1 MHILVRLAPVL
12 CVTAATLL
20 YIVDV
25 QGPGAYAAR
34 NALPV
39 LAVLIMSGI
48 VLYRG
53 EGRWNGR
60 GPRWPLAVLGFAV
73 PAVGLSLYLHYGYE
87 TDLHG
92 MFSDAVYPR
101 EVFRYLPIYT
111 SFAGAIGAAIGW
123 IIGASAERR

>member
-1 MHILVRLAPVL
+1 MLVRLLPVSL
-12 CVTAATLL
+12 LTAAAIL
-20 YIVDV
+20 YVVDV
-25 QGPGAYAAR
+25 EGADAYAAR
-34 NALPV
+34 NVLPIV
-39 LAVLIMSGI
+39 AVLIMAFV

-53 EGRWNGR
+53 AGRWNGR

-73 PAVGLSLYLHYGYE
+73 PAWGLSLYLHYGYE

-111 SFAGAIGAAIGW
+111 SFAGAVGAAIGW
-123 IIGASAERR
+123 IIGTNAERR